1 MHKFTVHSVGVAR
14 GSTVM
19 FSAYQ
24 DGGTMWVGH
33 GPRAERT
40 AVRFDEPFLH
50 PPLVQVSL
58 SMWDI
63 DQQSNQRADIS
74 AEDVTETGFTLVF
87 KTWGDTRVAR
97 VRADW
102 MAIGSVSNDDD
113 WEID

>member
-1 MHKFTVHSVGVAR
+1 MRKFSASAVGVAR

-24 DGGTMWVGH
+24 DGGEMWTGH
-33 GPRAERT
+33 GPRAARQP
-40 AVRFDEPFLH
+40 VRFAEPFLEV
-50 PPLVQVSL
+50 PLVQVTI

-74 AEDVTETGFTLVF
+74 AEAVTAQGFTLVF

-102 MAIGSVSNDDD
+102 LAIGPVPHEDG
-113 WEID
+113 WEAV